1 MDRDREDQRRA
12 SMRVSDADRE
22 QFVEALRQHH
32 ADGRITLEELTE
44 RTEKAHAARTFGD
57 LDALGTDLPPVP
69 RSPAA
74 APPSSADPPPRT
86 QPPGPRQTTAA
97 RTNLLRSAMW
107 YGALSVFLVVIWAL
121 SGGGYFWPVWPIV
134 GFALLVGWQ
143 VIGAWSQLG
152 RSDDDRP
159 GPGR

>member
-12 SMRVSDADRE
+12 TMRVSDADRE

-44 RTEKAHAARTFGD
+44 RTEQAYAARTFGD
-57 LDALGTDLPPVP
+57 LDALGTDLPPIP

-86 QPPGPRQTTAA
+86 QPPAPRQTAAA

-107 YGALSVFLVVIWAL
+107 YGALSVFLVVVWAL

-143 VIGAWSQLG
+143 VIGTWSQLG